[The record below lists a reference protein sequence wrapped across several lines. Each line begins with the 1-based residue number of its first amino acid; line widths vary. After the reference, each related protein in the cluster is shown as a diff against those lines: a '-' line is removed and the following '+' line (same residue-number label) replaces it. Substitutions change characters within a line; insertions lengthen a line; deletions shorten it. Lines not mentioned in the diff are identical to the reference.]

1 MLNNRHFIIWVAF
14 MDERN
19 EGSFL
24 VVLKNGE
31 LELLSETEH
40 LLTTELNKKLASAIL
55 KGERLI
61 SVDGLNGIYFINEL
75 DEKDHFEIFPIGAED
90 TARLRELFM
99 GVLDKLNDGLMIS
112 DKEGRIIV
120 YNSAMEKLENM
131 TREDMIGKYLWDAYG
146 YEDDSTSE
154 HRHVFKS
161 GKALENMYSAHT
173 LVDGDPLYTNYSTY
187 PIFSNGE
194 IIGVVTVSGNEEVI
208 HERLRK
214 ATEVKRLHNVN
225 YNLQTGRTYS
235 DNGTTYGFSD
245 FIGESEIIKSLIN
258 EAQTISWMDNNILI
272 HGETGTGK
280 EVLAQSIHNHG
291 KRSKERF
298 IGVNCSAIPENLL
311 ESILFGTVKGAYTGA
326 VDHAGIF
333 EEVGEGTLFLD
344 EVNSMPITLQV
355 KLLRVL
361 QERRVTRLGDT
372 KSYELKARVISAMNQ
387 NPFEAIKEGI
397 IREDLYYR
405 LAGFNLHIPALR
417 DRKSDIILLL
427 EYFLKRYSSLMGKK
441 IIGID
446 DELRRIL
453 TNYTWKGNIRELEN
467 LVENMLIAANPEE
480 RYLTTEHIPK
490 YLKKRILGSSITD
503 DESNEDLITRV
514 EEFEKKII
522 QKALEENSYNITR
535 TSKKLGL
542 IRQNLLYRMKKY
554 NIEKPEEV

>member
-1 MLNNRHFIIWVAF
+1 MKKK
-14 MDERN
+14 D
-19 EGSFL
+19 GKSF
-24 VVLKNGE
+24 VVEFTKDE
-31 LELLSETEH
+31 LEIVRGTEDI
-40 LLTTELNKKLASAIL
+40 LTDELDKKLAAAIL
-55 KGERLI
+55 RGERLVF
-61 SVDGLNGIYFINEL
+61 VDGFNSIYFINEL
-75 DEKDHFEIFPIGAED
+75 EDKNRFEVFPIID
-90 TARLRELFM
+90 SDITRVRELLM

-112 DKEGRIIV
+112 DKEGKIIV
-120 YNSAMEKLENM
+120 YNTAMEKLENM

-173 LVDGDPLYTNYSTY
+173 LVDGEPLYTNYSTY
-187 PIFSNGE
+187 PIFSNSE

-214 ATEVKRLHNVN
+214 ATEVKRQHNVN

-291 KRSKERF
+291 KRSGERF

-326 VDHAGIF
+326 IDHAGIF

-372 KSYELKARVISAMNQ
+372 KSYELKARIISAMNQ

-446 DELRRIL
+446 DELRKIL

-467 LVENMLIAANPEE
+467 LVENMLVAANLEE
-480 RYLTTEHIPK
+480 RYLTTDHIPK
-490 YLKKRILGSSITD
+490 YLRKRILGSITTEEYITD
-503 DESNEDLITRV
+503 DLITRV
-514 EEFEKKII
+514 EEFERKII

-554 NIEKPEEV
+554 GIEKPKEV